1 MKAKRLLVVV
11 VVVCT
16 AGLLAAG
23 APLVLDKDQEK
34 IEQGWR
40 TMITRLRSEYLKDRK
55 DIEQLILQDRQRL
68 VEELQQIVRQF
79 AADERRQEIAK
90 TAILMLG
97 KLRAVE
103 AVPLLV
109 EYLVLPPVERPP
121 GTRQLVPP
129 QVAHP
134 SVGALIEIGSPCL
147 QPLLKKVEE
156 SDDRGTL
163 ILAAV
168 VVNQILGPDLAV
180 AAVKLRLKQPKDD
193 KVRERLLQLQERID
207 RVERYTKWQ
216 IERPKTSPIKP

>member
-1 MKAKRLLVVV
+1 
-11 VVVCT
+11 
-16 AGLLAAG
+16 
-23 APLVLDKDQEK
+23 
-34 IEQGWR
+34 
-40 TMITRLRSEYLKDRK
+40 MITRLRSEYLKDRK
-55 DIEQLILQDRQRL
+55 DVEQLILQDRQRL
-68 VEELQQIVRQF
+68 VAELQQIVREF
-79 AADERRQEIAK
+79 AADEKNQEIAK
-90 TAILMLG
+90 TAIVLLG

-109 EYLVLPPVERPP
+109 EHFQMRTPVSQQSGVVSPMRSPLENP
-121 GTRQLVPP
+121 
-129 QVAHP
+129 A
-134 SVGALIEIGSPCL
+134 VGALIEIGSPCL

-180 AAVKLRLKQPKDD
+180 AAVRLRLKQPKDD
-193 KVRERLLQLQERID
+193 KVRERLLKLQERID